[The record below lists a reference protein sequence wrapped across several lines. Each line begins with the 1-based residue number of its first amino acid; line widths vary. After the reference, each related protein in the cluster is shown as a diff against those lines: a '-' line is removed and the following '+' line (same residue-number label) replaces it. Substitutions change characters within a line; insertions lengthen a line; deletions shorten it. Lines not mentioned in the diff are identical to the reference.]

1 MLDRKIKPEPTGKID
16 FKLPNIEIFKLDNLV
31 NVYHVV
37 KNSLPIIQINL
48 IIPAGSI
55 HCPFDKYGLS
65 TLTSMLIDEGAG
77 DLDGLE
83 ISNKIEMLGSILN
96 INSNKEFTTMSLLSL
111 KENFQKSL
119 EIFSLILK
127 NPTFD
132 QLDYGREIN
141 RLNTQIIQLNDDPS
155 YLASNEFNYNLYKNT
170 PYRFPTNGSLS
181 SIKTISNEDVIN
193 FYNNTYL
200 PNGASLIVVGDVS
213 RNELEIHLSNSICK
227 WENKNKG
234 NSSVYN
240 LKQSK
245 RQLILID
252 KAEAAQSEIRV
263 GHLSEG
269 RNSGDFYARTIM
281 NSILGGQFSSRI
293 NLNLREDK
301 GYTYGA
307 NSNYHYN
314 KLGSTFGISTSV
326 KSENTADALSE
337 VLFELENIK
346 KSISLEEIE
355 FSKSYLIRRYPSLF
369 ETYSQIA
376 TNISLLPI
384 FNLENEYFSNY
395 INNISST
402 TSEEIRDCANRS
414 IQLEKLVIV
423 VVGNKKVVGDQLNDF
438 ATSNNFEFVLKK

>member
-1 MLDRKIKPEPTGKID
+1 MLDRKLKPEPSGKID
-16 FKLPNIEIFKLDNLV
+16 FQLPNIETFKLDNLV
-31 NVYHVV
+31 KVYHVV

-55 HCPFDKYGLS
+55 HCPVDKYGLS

-83 ISNKIEMLGSILN
+83 ISNKIEMLGSILS

-127 NPTFD
+127 NPNFK
-132 QLDYGREIN
+132 QLDYEREIN

-155 YLASNEFNYNLYKNT
+155 YLASSEFNYKLYKNT
-170 PYRFPTNGSLS
+170 PYRFPTNGSVS

-193 FYNNTYL
+193 FYNNTYS
-200 PNGASLIVVGDVS
+200 PNGASLIVVGDIS
-213 RNELEIHLSNSICK
+213 RKELEIQLSNSICK
-227 WENKNKG
+227 WENVNTKN
-234 NSSVYN
+234 SVVYN
-240 LKQSK
+240 LEKSK
-245 RQLILID
+245 RQIILID

-263 GHLSEG
+263 GHISEG
-269 RNSGDFYARTIM
+269 RNSKDFYARTIM

-326 KSENTADALSE
+326 KSENTADALNEIS
-337 VLFELENIK
+337 FELENIK

-376 TNISLLPI
+376 TNLSLLPI
-384 FNLENEYFSNY
+384 FKLEIDYFSNY

-402 TSEEIRDCANRS
+402 TAEEIEDCANKS
-414 IQLEKLVIV
+414 IQLENLVIV
-423 VVGNKKVVGDQLNDF
+423 VVGNQKVVGDQLNKF
-438 ATSNNFEFVLKK
+438 ATLNNFEFVLNK